1 MEENRDGHAIVANVI
16 KLVIVSN
23 VIKSLEKGGFFSPSD
38 REKFARVA
46 RGYGIEGSVIEEVI
60 DIGQTLS
67 LIILGWLAIAVAGYG
82 VKKGLD
88 AKNTNDE
95 AKDRLKKAEERLE
108 ETKKRVESAE
118 FGCKLAFARFGE
130 KKLHVINRGFSRFV
144 EHFNQLKGHEFVI
157 SNMDMQNIQEQVSEV
172 LNVANKCKEMGL
184 SDLASLG
191 GVGAAVGV
199 LATYGAYT
207 GISTAAGG
215 TVLSS
220 LSGTLAWMSGGAIS
234 LGGGLVAMALIGG
247 VGAAPVIAILG
258 VLSDKK
264 LKKARRC

>member
-67 LIILGWLAIAVAGYG
+67 LIILGGLAIAAAGYG
-82 VKKGLD
+82 GKKGLD
-88 AKNTNDE
+88 AKNANDE
-95 AKDRLKKAEERLE
+95 DKDLFKKAEERLE

-118 FGCKLAFARFGE
+118 SGYKNALMRLGE
-130 KKLHVINRGFSRFV
+130 KKLHVISRGVSRFV

-157 SNMDMQNIQEQVSEV
+157 SNMNMQNIQEQVSEA
-172 LNVANKCKEMGL
+172 LNVVN
-184 SDLASLG
+184 
-191 GVGAAVGV
+191 
-199 LATYGAYT
+199 
-207 GISTAAGG
+207 
-215 TVLSS
+215 
-220 LSGTLAWMSGGAIS
+220 
-234 LGGGLVAMALIGG
+234 
-247 VGAAPVIAILG
+247 
-258 VLSDKK
+258 K
-264 LKKARRC
+264 LKDGFIRSC